1 MNRVGLTG
9 VLLFLCVAGMLLVGC
24 SPLSPQPDP
33 SRFYVLTSVAEDQDV
48 VAADKLEIAL
58 GVGPISMAPYL
69 DRATLVTRV
78 GPNQVEFSQIDRW
91 AEPLEAHFTRI
102 QAENLQLLLGTRS
115 IHNHPWFSSTKL
127 DYRVEITVVR
137 FESDRSSSAR
147 LLARWSIKDGNGERL
162 ESRESTIEQAAGANT
177 RDASVVALSQA
188 AAELSR
194 EIASAIRRLH
204 QSI

>member
-1 MNRVGLTG
+1 MIRVNLAGWA
-9 VLLFLCVAGMLLVGC
+9 VVLCVAGMAPVGC

-33 SRFYVLTSVAEDQDV
+33 SRFYVPTSVAEDQDA

-58 GVGPISMAPYL
+58 GVGPITMAPYL
-69 DRATLVTRV
+69 HRASLVTRV

-102 QAENLQLLLGTRS
+102 QAENLQLLLGTES
-115 IHNHPWFSSTKL
+115 VHNHPWFSSTKL
-127 DYRVEITVVR
+127 DYSVEITVVR
-137 FESDRSSSAR
+137 FESDRAGSAH

-162 ESRESTIEQAAGANT
+162 ESRESTIEEASGTST
-177 RDASVVALSQA
+177 RDASVAALSRA
-188 AAELSR
+188 AAELGR

-204 QSI
+204 QNM